1 MLPHQLEAIEARED
15 HHRALGIKGYGAFEN
30 IGGDLALIKTG
41 FELTE
46 GDTLEDVKKLC
57 VKIYRSTNMRY
68 QTIAKLIMR
77 NRGEELRKMVQM
89 SYIHNMPQHMS
100 LVINKLHV

>member
-1 MLPHQLEAIEARED
+1 
-15 HHRALGIKGYGAFEN
+15 
-30 IGGDLALIKTG
+30 LIKTG

-46 GDTLEDVKKLC
+46 GDTLDDVKKLC

-89 SYIHNMPQHMS
+89 SYNHTMPQHMS
-100 LVINKLHV
+100 LVIN

>member
-1 MLPHQLEAIEARED
+1 MEVMDQTVRSD
-15 HHRALGIKGYGAFEN
+15 HHRAPGLRGVGVFEN
-30 IGGDLALIKTG
+30 IGGDLSLIKSG

-46 GDTLEDVKKLC
+46 ADTIDDVKKLC

-77 NRGEELRKMVQM
+77 NRCDDLIKM
-89 SYIHNMPQHMS
+89 I
-100 LVINKLHV
+100 

>member
-1 MLPHQLEAIEARED
+1 MDASKN
-15 HHRALGIKGYGAFEN
+15 HHRAPGLKGYGAFEN
-30 IGGDLALIKTG
+30 VVGDLALIKSG

-46 GDTLEDVKKLC
+46 GDTLDDVKKLC

-77 NRGEELRKMVQM
+77 NKGEELRKMV
-89 SYIHNMPQHMS
+89 
-100 LVINKLHV
+100 